1 MCRSKQ
7 GTTKVVMPPV
17 LIQLVWCDCRSAES
31 PAQNAARQVWRF
43 RCHRFL
49 STLVLLSHKL
59 PDQTNQLVRK
69 AYFHGIKIYL
79 LTIRLQDGM
88 WEANWNMSVKYI
100 RSTEYIIKSKEDI
113 IRPYFKKSSS
123 PIVQVETEMASTP
136 STLYFLFQVMWR
148 ISNKV
153 NNQKI

>member
-69 AYFHGIKIYL
+69 AYFHGIKIYFI
-79 LTIRLQDGM
+79 TIRLQDGM

-100 RSTEYIIKSKEDI
+100 RSTEYIVKSKEDI
-113 IRPYFKKSSS
+113 IRLYFKN
-123 PIVQVETEMASTP
+123 PFL
-136 STLYFLFQVMWR
+136 TLYRSKQRWLLHPPLYIFLFQVMWR